1 MENPEVVAD
10 DAGRASVKKGMLEI
24 AESLMVKSDGGDT
37 PVEMVFDKEAVG
49 VLKELDADLE
59 ISISGADVS
68 KLPSEARK
76 LIGDRPVYDITV
88 TADGKSVTDFGTGLV
103 TIRIPYA
110 LRVGE
115 DPDAIVVCF
124 IGEDGEMSII
134 TGGIYDPDTGTV
146 VFRTG
151 HLSLYGV
158 GYNKVEFTD
167 VPAWAEGYVTFLAAR
182 GITKGTGQGIYGSG
196 NKIKRADFVTLLARI
211 AGADLSRYT
220 VEFDDVDPDAY
231 YAGAVGWA
239 AEAGITTGTGGN
251 RFSPDNGI
259 TRQDMAVMIRR
270 FADAMGCELPKINDW
285 IRFADQQ
292 EISSYA
298 VDAVAALQQAG
309 IIDGRPG
316 ADDSEKLFAP
326 GDGATRA
333 EVAKILTVLIKG
345 MLQ

>member
-1 MENPEVVAD
+1 MQCDLYFHGGSSGGYVPAPAEEPVENPEVVAD

-134 TGGIYDPDTGTV
+134 T
-146 VFRTG
+146 
-151 HLSLYGV
+151 
-158 GYNKVEFTD
+158 
-167 VPAWAEGYVTFLAAR
+167 
-182 GITKGTGQGIYGSG
+182 
-196 NKIKRADFVTLLARI
+196 
-211 AGADLSRYT
+211 
-220 VEFDDVDPDAY
+220 
-231 YAGAVGWA
+231 
-239 AEAGITTGTGGN
+239 
-251 RFSPDNGI
+251 
-259 TRQDMAVMIRR
+259 
-270 FADAMGCELPKINDW
+270 
-285 IRFADQQ
+285 
-292 EISSYA
+292 
-298 VDAVAALQQAG
+298 
-309 IIDGRPG
+309 
-316 ADDSEKLFAP
+316 
-326 GDGATRA
+326 
-333 EVAKILTVLIKG
+333 
-345 MLQ
+345 